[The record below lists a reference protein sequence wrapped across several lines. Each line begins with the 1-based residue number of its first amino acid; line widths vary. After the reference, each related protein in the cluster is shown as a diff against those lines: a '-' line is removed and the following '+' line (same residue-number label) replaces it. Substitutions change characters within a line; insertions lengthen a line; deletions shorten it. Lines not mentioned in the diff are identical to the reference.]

1 MNIIIRRHHSQRIL
15 LSTSLI
21 STNGVPMSKLDWL
34 TQEIDGLKEQ
44 GLYNR
49 IRTIGSAQGAWLT
62 VDGKNVLNFC
72 SNNYLG
78 LANHPKIVEAA
89 KEATKKY
96 GVGPAAVRSI
106 AGTMDLHVQLEQ
118 RLARF
123 KGAEDVITFQSGFT
137 ANLGTISALVSKE
150 DVIFSDRLNHASIID
165 GSRLSGAKIV
175 PYEHNDPGALEDAIK
190 DHAASFRRALII
202 TDGVFSMDG
211 DIAPLPD
218 LVEVAKKYD
227 TRSVFMV
234 DDAHGEG
241 VLGKGGRGIVDHF
254 GLHGKVDIEVGTM
267 SKAFGVVGG
276 IVAGDKTIIEWL
288 RQRGRPF
295 LFSSALT
302 APDTAACLAAVD
314 LLEESTELVDR
325 LWANAKYFKE
335 EMKKLG
341 FDTGVS
347 ETPITPVMLG
357 EAPLAQQFSRELF
370 EEGVFAMA
378 IGFPTV
384 PKGKARI
391 RVMIS
396 AAHDNDDL
404 GKGLEAFA
412 KVGKKLGVIS

>member
-1 MNIIIRRHHSQRIL
+1 
-15 LSTSLI
+15 
-21 STNGVPMSKLDWL
+21 MSKLDWV

-49 IRTIGSAQGAWLT
+49 IRTINSPQGAWLS
-62 VDGKNVLNFC
+62 VDGKKVLNFC

-78 LANHPKIVEAA
+78 LANHPKLVEAV

-118 RLARF
+118 RLAKF
-123 KGAEDVITFQSGFT
+123 KGAEEVITFQSGFT
-137 ANLGTISALVSKE
+137 ANLGTIPALVGKE

-165 GSRLSGAKIV
+165 GCRLSGARIIA
-175 PYEHNDPGALEDAIK
+175 YEHNDAGALEDAIK
-190 DHAASFRRALII
+190 EHASKYRRALIV

-211 DIAPLPD
+211 DIAPLPA
-218 LVEVAKKYD
+218 LCEVAKKYD
-227 TRSVFMV
+227 IFIMV

-254 GLHGKVDIEVGTM
+254 DLHGKIDIEVGTM

-276 IVAGDKTIIEWL
+276 MVAGKKEIVEWL
-288 RQRGRPF
+288 KQRGRPF
-295 LFSSALT
+295 LFSSAVT
-302 APDTAACLAAVD
+302 VPDAAACLAAID
-314 LLEESTELVDR
+314 LLEESTELVDK
-325 LWANAKYFKE
+325 LWANAKYFKD

-341 FDTGVS
+341 FDTGKS
-347 ETPITPVMLG
+347 ETPITPIMLG
-357 EAPLAQQFSRELF
+357 EAPLAQQFSSKLY
-370 EEGVFAMA
+370 EEGVFGMA
-378 IGFPTV
+378 IGYPTV
-384 PKGKARI
+384 PQGKARI

-404 GKGLEAFA
+404 GKGLDAFA
-412 KVGKKLGVIS
+412 KVGKKLGVIQ

>member
-1 MNIIIRRHHSQRIL
+1 
-15 LSTSLI
+15 
-21 STNGVPMSKLDWL
+21 MSKLDWV

-49 IRTIGSAQGAWLT
+49 IRTIGSPQGAWLT

-78 LANHPKIVEAA
+78 LANHPKLVEAA

-118 RLARF
+118 RLAKF

-137 ANLGTISALVSKE
+137 ANLGTIPALVGKD

-165 GSRLSGAKIV
+165 GCRLSGAKIV
-175 PYEHNDPGALEDAIK
+175 AYEHNDPGALEDAIK
-190 DHAASFRRALII
+190 EHASKYRRALIV

-211 DIAPLPD
+211 DIAPLPA
-218 LVEVAKKYD
+218 LYEVAQKYD
-227 TRSVFMV
+227 ILFMV

-254 GLHGKVDIEVGTM
+254 NLHGKIDVEVGTM

-276 IVAGDKTIIEWL
+276 MVAGKKEIVEWL

-295 LFSSALT
+295 LFSSAVT
-302 APDTAACLAAVD
+302 APDAAACLAAVD
-314 LLEESTELVDR
+314 LLEESTELVDK
-325 LWANAKYFKE
+325 LWANARYFKE

-341 FDTGVS
+341 FDTGMS

-378 IGFPTV
+378 IGYPTV
-384 PKGKARI
+384 PQGKARI

-404 GKGLEAFA
+404 GKGLDAFA
-412 KVGKKLGVIS
+412 KVGKRLGVI

>member
-1 MNIIIRRHHSQRIL
+1 VVTVAALQNRYNEKAG
-15 LSTSLI
+15 STSACMEK
-21 STNGVPMSKLDWL
+21 NMSKLDWL
-34 TQEIDGLKEQ
+34 AQEIDGLKEQ

-49 IRTIGSAQGAWLT
+49 IRTIQSAQGARLV
-62 VDGKNVLNFC
+62 VDGKDVLNFC

-78 LANHPKIVEAA
+78 LANHPKVVAAA

-106 AGTMDLHVQLEQ
+106 AGTLDLHLELER
-118 RLARF
+118 RLAKF
-123 KGAEDVITFQSGFT
+123 KGAQEVITFQSGFT
-137 ANLGTISALVSKE
+137 ANLATIPALVTKE

-165 GSRLSGAKIV
+165 GCRLSAARV
-175 PYEHNDPGALEDAIK
+175 VAYEHIDP
-190 DHAASFRRALII
+190 ASLDSAVKENAGTYRRGLVV

-211 DIAPLPD
+211 DIAPLPALCD
-218 LVEVAKKYD
+218 VAQKYGLML
-227 TRSVFMV
+227 MV

-254 GLHGKVDIEVGTM
+254 GLHGKVDIEVGTL

-276 IVAGDKTIIEWL
+276 LVAGQKVIVDWL

-295 LFSSALT
+295 LFSSAVT
-302 APDTAACLAAVD
+302 APDAAACIAAID
-314 LLEESTELVDR
+314 LLESSTELVDR
-325 LWANAKYFKE
+325 LWDNARYFKA

-370 EEGVFAMA
+370 ENGVFAMA

-384 PKGKARI
+384 AKGKARI

-396 AAHDNDDL
+396 AAHDRDDL
-404 GKGLEAFA
+404 GQGLQAFA
-412 KVGKKLGVIS
+412 TVGKKLGVIQ